1 MADHGLEEDWERMA
15 VRSEVARVGRVEQRS
30 WGGGWSGERETSD
43 ERSCEVT
50 AILQAPIYDGGS
62 ADVTPLLL
70 PLKSLPSP
78 AISPVPPS
86 APPPVRPSCLA
97 LLYRVSRV
105 HTAYSTNSFTTSRL
119 SNMAAGA
126 AVPGLFLTFAAMV
139 LLIFVRVL

>member
-1 MADHGLEEDWERMA
+1 MADHGLDEDWERMA
-15 VRSEVARVGRVEQRS
+15 VRSEVARVGRVEQRG
-30 WGGGWSGERETSD
+30 WGGGRETSD

-86 APPPVRPSCLA
+86 APPPVRSSCLA
-97 LLYRVSRV
+97 LLSRV
-105 HTAYSTNSFTTSRL
+105 
-119 SNMAAGA
+119 
-126 AVPGLFLTFAAMV
+126 
-139 LLIFVRVL
+139 